1 MERYLTKKARPG
13 KMALLAENAAC
24 LALTAGILALLLIGV
39 AGYVMDGLVLIPH
52 LLLLAAIAVLL
63 WLLSRLTERK
73 RARKHASVIV
83 SALLTGGSMPCE
95 ELENLTR
102 VNRVHQRILDLTSQ
116 SYLTGVTVEKAV
128 ARLTGHAPVQPE
140 AAAAGTAQ
148 SKCAMCGAVLVRK
161 EDGVVGCPYC
171 GTNRV

>member
-24 LALTAGILALLLIGV
+24 LALTAGVLVLLLIGV

-52 LLLLAAIAVLL
+52 LILLGMIVLLL

-73 RARKHASVIV
+73 RACKHASVII

-116 SYLTGVTVEKAV
+116 GCLTGVTVEKAV
-128 ARLTGHAPVQPE
+128 ARLTAHAPAQPE
-140 AAAAGTAQ
+140 APAAGAAQ

-161 EDGVVGCPYC
+161 DNGIVGCPYC
-171 GTNRV
+171 GTNKV